1 VKLRKNRAA
10 SGSERVVLRKP
21 DRQGGRTHAR
31 YCTPSLTVGLPPQTI
46 SLPLAALFV
55 ALSLASCLFGCGR
68 QRTDIV
74 VKPADER
81 LRVGAFMSLTGDTAQ
96 YGISALN
103 GIRMAV
109 EEANAV
115 GGAGGH
121 RVELITRDTRS
132 DPGETEVIVRRLAE
146 ESRVHALVGEVVSSR
161 SLAAA
166 RVAQGERVPM
176 LTPSATSPEVT
187 AQGDYVFRSCY
198 TDPFQGAAL
207 ARFAAREL
215 HARRA
220 AVLTDPAQRYSV
232 ELARFIREAFE
243 RQGGEIVSE
252 QEYREGA
259 ADFSAQLA
267 EVAAANPEVIFIPG
281 YYLEAGQL
289 ARQAKGMEINV
300 PLVGGDGWDSPRLY
314 EIGGQALA
322 GDFFSSHFSA
332 EDPDPQVQRFV
343 ADYRRLYGLTPD
355 SFAATAY
362 DATRIMLDAAARAHS
377 LDRAAIRDALAQT
390 KNFPGVTGSVTF
402 NAERNAVKPIVI
414 VRIGDNG
421 KQSVEAHVTPE
432 DITPTPTPTPSPTP
446 QKRRRR

>member
-1 VKLRKNRAA
+1 MKDEVKAVCL
-10 SGSERVVLRKP
+10 SFIL
-21 DRQGGRTHAR
+21 H
-31 YCTPSLTVGLPPQTI
+31 PSYFILSFIALT
-46 SLPLAALFV
+46 
-55 ALSLASCLFGCGR
+55 LASSFFGCGR
-68 QRTDIV
+68 QRSDAV
-74 VKPADER
+74 VKPAGEHLR
-81 LRVGAFMSLTGDTAQ
+81 LGAFMSLTGDTAQ

-109 EEANAV
+109 EEANAA
-115 GGAGGH
+115 GGVAGH
-121 RVELITRDTRS
+121 RVELITQDTRS
-132 DPGETEVIVRRLAE
+132 DPGATEAVVRRLAE

-166 RVAQGERVPM
+166 RVAQEERVPM
-176 LTPSATSPEVT
+176 LTPSATSPEIT
-187 AQGDYVFRSCY
+187 AQGEYVFRSCY

-207 ARFAAREL
+207 ARFAARSL

-220 AVLTDPAQRYSV
+220 AVLRDPAQRYSV

-243 RQGGEIVSE
+243 RQGGEVVAE

-267 EVAAANPEVIFIPG
+267 EVAAADPEVVFIPG

-289 ARQAKGMEINV
+289 ARQAREAGIGA

-322 GDFFSSHFSA
+322 GDFFSTHFSA

-343 ADYRRLYGLTPD
+343 SDYRRLFGMTPD

-362 DATRIMLDAAARAHS
+362 DATRIMLDAAARAAT
-377 LDRAAIRDALAQT
+377 LDRAAIRDALART
-390 KNFPGVTGSVTF
+390 KDFPGVTGTVTF
-402 NAERNAVKPIVI
+402 DADRNALKPVVI
-414 VRIGDNG
+414 IRIGDNG
-421 KQSVEAHVTPE
+421 KQSVESHVSPA

-446 QKRRRR
+446 RRGARR

>member
-1 VKLRKNRAA
+1 MKDEVKANSFSFR
-10 SGSERVVLRKP
+10 
-21 DRQGGRTHAR
+21 
-31 YCTPSLTVGLPPQTI
+31 LPPSAFRLAFPRT
-46 SLPLAALFV
+46 LTLAALLV
-55 ALSLASCLFGCGR
+55 VTLLASYFCGCGH
-68 QRTDIV
+68 QRSDVV
-74 VKPADER
+74 VKPADEKLR
-81 LRVGAFMSLTGDTAQ
+81 LGAFMSLTGDTAQ

-109 EEANAV
+109 EEANA
-115 GGAGGH
+115 GGGVAGH
-121 RVELITRDTRS
+121 RVELITQDTRS
-132 DPGETEVIVRRLAE
+132 DPGETETVVRRLAE
-146 ESRVHALVGEVVSSR
+146 ESHVQALIGEVVSSR

-166 RVAQGERVPM
+166 RVAQDVRVPM

-198 TDPFQGAAL
+198 TDSFQGAAL

-220 AVLTDPAQRYSV
+220 AVLLDPAQRYSV

-243 RQGGEIVSE
+243 RHGGEIVSE
-252 QEYREGA
+252 QEYREGG
-259 ADFSAQLA
+259 ADFSAQLS
-267 EVAAANPEVIFIPG
+267 EVAAVHPDVIFIPG

-289 ARQAKGMEINV
+289 ARQAKELGITA

-332 EDPDPQVQRFV
+332 DDPDPQVQRFV
-343 ADYRRLYGLTPD
+343 SDYRRLFGNAPD

-362 DATRIMLDAAARAHS
+362 DATRIMLDAAARAHT
-377 LDRAAIRDALAQT
+377 LERAAIRDALAET
-390 KNFPGVTGSVTF
+390 RGFPGVTGNVTF
-402 NAERNAVKPIVI
+402 NAERNAVKSVVI
-414 VRIGDNG
+414 IRIGDNG
-421 KQSVEAHVTPE
+421 KQSVEGHITPT
-432 DITPTPTPTPSPTP
+432 DITPTPTPTPAPTP

>member
-1 VKLRKNRAA
+1 MRDKLSSN
-10 SGSERVVLRKP
+10 
-21 DRQGGRTHAR
+21 
-31 YCTPSLTVGLPPQTI
+31 PQPAI
-46 SLPLAALFV
+46 RNPHSAIRNPHSSVPLAVLIVSLLV
-55 ALSLASCLFGCGR
+55 ASSFLGCGR
-68 QRTDIV
+68 QRSDVV
-74 VKPADER
+74 VKPADEK
-81 LRVGAFMSLTGDTAQ
+81 LRIGAFMSLTGDTAQ

-109 EEANAV
+109 EEANAG

-121 RVELITRDTRS
+121 RIELITRDTRS
-132 DPGETEVIVRRLAE
+132 DPGETEVVVRRLAE

-166 RVAQGERVPM
+166 RVAQEERVPM

-207 ARFAAREL
+207 ARFATRSL
-215 HARRA
+215 GARRA
-220 AVLTDPAQRYSV
+220 ALLLDPAQRYSV

-243 RQGGEIVSE
+243 RQGGEVVSE
-252 QEYREGA
+252 QDYREGA
-259 ADFSAQLA
+259 ADFSAQLS
-267 EVAAANPEVIFIPG
+267 EVAAVHPEVIFIPG

-289 ARQAKGMEINV
+289 ARQAKELGISV

-343 ADYRRLYGLTPD
+343 ADYRRLFGSTPD

-362 DATRIMLDAAARAHS
+362 DATRIVLDAAARAHS

-390 KNFPGVTGSVTF
+390 RDFPGVTGNVTF
-402 NAERNAVKPIVI
+402 NADRNAVKSIVI
-414 VRIGDNG
+414 IRIGDNG

-432 DITPTPTPTPSPTP
+432 DIPPPPTPTPTPTPK
-446 QKRRRR
+446 KRWRRS